1 MLNLRARRVWL
12 ALGAVGIALAFILSL
27 WPHGAPGLE
36 TVPDKIQHTVGYALV
51 VLWFVGL
58 VHSRWYWRV
67 FLAAVLLGGL
77 IEILQSFTDTR
88 TGDWADEG
96 ADALGALLG
105 LIGAYLGVGGWAAR
119 LERRLGLA
127 AKR

>member
-88 TGDWADEG
+88 TVSPMPCCNSTPMA
-96 ADALGALLG
+96 ALDATMPFEPMPASVSPRCS
-105 LIGAYLGVGGWAAR
+105 A
-119 LERRLGLA
+119 
-127 AKR
+127 